1 MKLNDLLQQGVR
13 NVRRANWHPEA
24 MLRLVEGVTGPTRFH
39 IEHVSLT
46 TAAGGGS
53 VRLEDVPR
61 VFSGD
66 EHVDDW
72 EEWKSGVAGS
82 ASQQG

>member
-13 NVRRANWHPEA
+13 KVRRKDWHDDA
-24 MLRLVEGVTGPTRFH
+24 LLRLVDGVTGPTRFH

-53 VRLEDVPR
+53 VRLEDIPR
-61 VFSGD
+61 VFCEG
-66 EHVDDW
+66 EHTEDW
-72 EEWKSGVAGS
+72 EEWKSRGREAGT
-82 ASQQG
+82 